1 METSLKKWIC
11 TALNFMVL
19 VLSHSICQMLAF
31 FWELNSKR
39 LYWISAKEKESRR
52 LPFTSSTKREIR
64 KVHVVIV
71 QWQRENVQKSM
82 MLVQSF
88 FGNLNILLFCHSCW
102 RRHHYCLSSL
112 IFIENWSNESNV
124 GFWRVHFDYEKM
136 KPSEL
141 SFGKE
146 DVFHIWDTMQDGVI
160 GSWRAQVVTK
170 AGNEAEVGIIPNKS
184 RLIHYFGLCY
194 V

>member
-1 METSLKKWIC
+1 M
-11 TALNFMVL
+11 ALIP
-19 VLSHSICQMLAF
+19 SHSICQMLAF

-39 LYWISAKEKESRR
+39 LYWSSGKEKESLR
-52 LPFTSSTKREIR
+52 LPFTSSTKCEIR
-64 KVHVVIV
+64 KFH
-71 QWQRENVQKSM
+71 NVQNSM
-82 MLVQSF
+82 MLVQSCF
-88 FGNLNILLFCHSCW
+88 ADLNILLFCHSCW
-102 RRHHYCLSSL
+102 RRHRCCLSSL

-124 GFWRVHFDYEKM
+124 GFWRVHFDYDKM

-184 RLIHYFGLCY
+184 RLIHYFGICY